1 MSVCGRMRSSLN
13 SCNIDM
19 FFRDFNYLRE
29 IVVTAGSLDAYKAA
43 PALAPYVDLIV
54 EDVQ

>member
-43 PALAPYVDLIV
+43 PALAPYADLIV